1 MKSFIW
7 LFILA
12 VSAVAMAQPPDTL
25 WTRTFGGSGTDEGE
39 SVQQTSDGGYIITGC
54 RDLVLW
60 TTGDIWLIKTNSNG
74 DTMWTRTFG
83 GSRLDWGYSVQQT
96 SDGGYIITGYTNSY
110 GLEWGDVWLIKTDS
124 EGYMLW
130 NHTFGSSP
138 SEDRGYSVQQT
149 TDGGYIIVGY
159 TSSYGAG
166 GGDIWLIKTNSNGD
180 TLWTRTFGG
189 SSSDYGYCVQQTNDG
204 GYIIVGLTHSYGAGQ
219 SDVWL
224 IKTDSSGDSLW
235 TRTFGGSSYDYGYSV
250 QQTSDGGYIIVGYTS
265 SYGAGNGDVWLI
277 KTNADGG
284 TLWTRTFGG
293 SNYDEGYS
301 VQQTTD
307 GGYIIAGE
315 IGTNPLYFDVC
326 LIKTDPL
333 GILQWRRTFGGSS
346 NDVGHSVQQTSDGGY
361 VITGWTSSYGAGS
374 GDVWL
379 IRLAA
384 ELPEL
389 SLSPDSLNFNAE
401 VGGTN
406 PADQQ
411 FQITNAGG
419 GSFDYTLSENTPWLT
434 ATPMSGGPI
443 PPTDTV
449 QVSVDISGLSAGDY
463 EGEIIVTAPSA
474 QGSPDT
480 VHVSLHIEASG
491 LQPLQGNEIPIQF
504 ALLPAFPNPFNPT
517 TKLTFDIPWASEVKL
532 NIYNIQGRWVTELF
546 SGWCP
551 AGTYH
556 TTFDASDLPSGIY
569 FCRMVSGNFTQ
580 VRKMLLL
587 K

>member
-12 VSAVAMAQPPDTL
+12 VTTLAMAQPPDTL
-25 WTRTFGGSGTDEGE
+25 WTRTFGGS
-39 SVQQTSDGGYIITGC
+39 SSD
-54 RDLVLW
+54 R
-60 TTGDIWLIKTNSNG
+60 
-74 DTMWTRTFG
+74 
-83 GSRLDWGYSVQQT
+83 GYSVQQT
-96 SDGGYIITGYTNSY
+96 SDGGYIITGETSSYGAGIYDVWLIKTDSQGDTMWTRTFGGSDWDAGYSVQQTTDGGYIITGFTLSYGAGSYDVWLIKTDSNGDSLWTRTFGRSNMDRGYCVQQTSDGGYIITGFTQSYGAGYADVWLIKTDPLGILQWDRTFGGSNYDYGFSVQQTSDGGYIITGETLSY
-110 GLEWGDVWLIKTDS
+110 GLGWGDVWLIKTDS

-130 NHTFGSSP
+130 NHTFGSAGGG
-138 SEDRGYSVQQT
+138 DWGTSVQQT
-149 TDGGYIIVGY
+149 TDGGYIITG
-159 TSSYGAG
+159 TTAG
-166 GGDIWLIKTNSNGD
+166 
-180 TLWTRTFGG
+180 
-189 SSSDYGYCVQQTNDG
+189 
-204 GYIIVGLTHSYGAGQ
+204 
-219 SDVWL
+219 DVCL
-224 IKTDSSGDSLW
+224 IKTDSEGNMMW
-235 TRTFGGSSYDYGYSV
+235 NRTLFGQYGVTETGSSV
-250 QQTSDGGYIIVGYTS
+250 QQTTDGGYVIASAGY
-265 SYGAGNGDVWLI
+265 GDVWLV
-277 KTNADGG
+277 KTDSLGFQQ
-284 TLWTRTFGG
+284 WIQTFGG
-293 SNYDEGYS
+293 TGSDGGHS

-307 GGYIIAGE
+307 GGYIIAG
-315 IGTNPLYFDVC
+315 T
-326 LIKTDPL
+326 
-333 GILQWRRTFGGSS
+333 
-346 NDVGHSVQQTSDGGY
+346 
-361 VITGWTSSYGAGS
+361 TSSYGAGS
-374 GDVWL
+374 YDVWL
-379 IRLAA
+379 IRLEG
-384 ELPEL
+384 ELPVL
-389 SLSPDSLNFNAE
+389 SLSPDVLNFSAE
-401 VGGTN
+401 VGGAN

-411 FQITNAGG
+411 FQIRNTGA
-419 GSFDYTLSENTPWLT
+419 STFDYTLSENTPWLT

-569 FCRMVSGNFTQ
+569 FCRMVSGNFIQ
-580 VRKMLLL
+580 VRKLLLL